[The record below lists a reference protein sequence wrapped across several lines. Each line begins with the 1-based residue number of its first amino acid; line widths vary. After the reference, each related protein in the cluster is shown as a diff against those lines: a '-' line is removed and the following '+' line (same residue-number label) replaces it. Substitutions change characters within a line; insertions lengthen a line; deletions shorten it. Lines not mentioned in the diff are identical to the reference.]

1 MPPYT
6 ACRRRACQKI
16 PAKPAAAH
24 PPNPSRPRPAARRKP
39 PRDISGAADEQAPR
53 DHDTDQFRARDKGN
67 LGEWDWRH
75 ARRGEVEGD
84 YGRAYGHE
92 DNGTYHRDAEHG
104 TKEGPTNRDGPMSRQ
119 EAHRRLG
126 KPAEDRDQDPRHS
139 PGKDEPP
146 A

>member
-1 MPPYT
+1 MPEDPRET
-6 ACRRRACQKI
+6 RRR
-16 PAKPAAAH
+16 PPTEPKPAPTGGTPQAT
-24 PPNPSRPRPAARRKP
+24 
-39 PRDISGAADEQAPR
+39 RDISGAGDEQAPR
-53 DHDTDQFRARDKGN
+53 DHETDQFRARDQGD

-126 KPAEDRDQDPRHS
+126 KPAKDRDQDPRHS